1 MATTVQQCL
10 LAAAIKACLVVCPG
24 AGLKAIVAVLLDA
37 NIPLPCK
44 GLAAAVLKAFLVPQQ
59 HATPV
64 VNP

>member
-1 MATTVQQCL
+1 M
-10 LAAAIKACLVVCPG
+10 
-24 AGLKAIVAVLLDA
+24 AVLLDA

-59 HATPV
+59 HAIPV